1 MSRSWPAAVA
11 VTVLA
16 MVVAAGGTASGSPE
30 SSSTAPGITWTPCGD
45 RLECATVPVPLDYD
59 ESGGPTISLAVIRRL
74 ATKPDQRIGTMFVE
88 PGGPGDTGVGLVRD
102 GGADIDAWGDGRF
115 DVVGWDP
122 RGTHASSPVKCFT
135 SDAEAAAFW
144 QGVSIPV
151 TQAESEA
158 MARRDTDLARRCGD
172 VMGPL
177 LSHISTADTVRDLDT
192 LRALVGEEKIT
203 YAGLSYGTVIGQ
215 MYANLFPDRVRAMML
230 DGVVDPV
237 EYTASAE
244 ARATNNASSS
254 DEVFDRFLALC
265 DQAGPARCALAGH
278 GESAADRVNRLV
290 ERAKQGP
297 IPAPNATPPGVLYA
311 GDIPLTTFA
320 PMRSPEL
327 WPEYARQ
334 LNAAVDGD
342 VSELVTAA
350 QQSRTPAA
358 WEEATK
364 SSAISCL
371 DGPATKPVSEWPTV
385 IADLTATSRIAGPVQ
400 GWWLWA
406 PCASNWPATSDDRYT
421 GPWDA
426 RTDTPILLIGTRHD
440 PNTGYENAVRSEKL
454 LGDAVLLTHEG
465 YGHLSFQDPS
475 ACVEAARTR
484 YLVDLQVPSP
494 GTVCS
499 ADQAPFQP

>member
-1 MSRSWPAAVA
+1 MRTTWAAVA
-11 VTVLA
+11 AVCVLA
-16 MVVAAGGTASGSPE
+16 STTGACSTSPAAGATVDA
-30 SSSTAPGITWTPCGD
+30 APGIDWTPCGEQ
-45 RLECATVPVPLDYD
+45 LQCASVAVPLDHAD
-59 ESGGPTISLAVIRRL
+59 PDGPTISLAVIRRP
-74 ATKPDQRIGTMFVE
+74 ASRPDQRIGTLFVD

-102 GGADIDAWGDGRF
+102 GGADIDAWGEGRF

-144 QGVSIPV
+144 RGVSLPA
-151 TQAESEA
+151 TEAESAAFAQRTTE
-158 MARRDTDLARRCGD
+158 LARRCGE

-177 LSHISTADTVRDLDT
+177 LAHISTTDTVRDLDA
-192 LRALVGEEKIT
+192 LRAALGEETIT

-215 MYANLFPDRVRAMML
+215 VYANMFPQRLRAMML

-237 EYTASAE
+237 EYTADAE
-244 ARATNNASSS
+244 ARAANNASSS

-265 DQAGPARCALAGH
+265 DQAGPTRCALAGH
-278 GESAADRVNRLV
+278 GEPAAQRVGRLI
-290 ERAKQGP
+290 ERTKQGP
-297 IPAPNATPPGVLYA
+297 IPAPNATPPGVLYP

-320 PMRSPEL
+320 PMRDPAL
-327 WPEYARQ
+327 WPEYAAE
-334 LNAAVDGD
+334 LDAAVDGD
-342 VSELVTAA
+342 VSALATAA

-371 DGPATKPVSEWPTV
+371 DGPATKPVESWPTV
-385 IADLTATSRIAGPVQ
+385 ISELTATSGIAGPVQ

-406 PCASNWPATSDDRYT
+406 PCASSWPATSDDRFT
-421 GPWDA
+421 GPWNT
-426 RTDTPILLIGTRHD
+426 RTETPILLIGTRHD
-440 PNTGYENAVRSEKL
+440 PNTGYANAVRSEEL
-454 LGDAVLLTHEG
+454 LGNAVLLTHDG

-484 YLVDLQVPSP
+484 YLVDLVVPPPGMVCAADQVP
-494 GTVCS
+494 
-499 ADQAPFQP
+499 FQQ